1 MFNAKTDRIKE
12 LAEKYPKRIKELSA
26 IFDKPTGIYI
36 DYANVR
42 PWSTKLGWHVDP
54 KRLKQFLDS
63 FTNICSAKIYNGTLT
78 GDKDSEDLSKDLE
91 KLGYELITKPVK
103 IMRKSID
110 VSSIPS
116 DSTIILKDFVR
127 KSLLQQLKVET
138 IEYLNSRLREINEQ
152 GIRYVEDWKCNF
164 DVEMSLDMLIAHRKK
179 KIENFIIWSGDSD
192 FESPILKL
200 LKDGKKVYLFATARK
215 VSRELND
222 LKQNGLR
229 IFEINKIR
237 NFICWKREIK

>member
-1 MFNAKTDRIKE
+1 MFNPTTERIKKLAEKSPDRIKE
-12 LAEKYPKRIKELSA
+12 LED

-42 PWSTKLGWHVDP
+42 PWSTKLGWHIDP

-63 FTNICSAKIYNGTLT
+63 FTNIKSIKIYNGTLT
-78 GDKDSEDLSKDLE
+78 GDKKSEELSKSLD

-110 VSSIPS
+110 VSSIPP
-116 DSTIILKDFVR
+116 DSTIILKDFIR

-152 GIRYVEDWKCNF
+152 GIKYVEDWKCNF
-164 DVEMSLDMLIAHRKK
+164 DVEMSLDMLIAHREK

-192 FESPILKL
+192 FESPIMKL
-200 LKDGKKVYLFATARK
+200 LQDNKKVYIFATARK
-215 VSRELND
+215 VSRELSD
-222 LKQNGLR
+222 LTADGLT

-237 NFICWKREIK
+237 NFICWKREIN